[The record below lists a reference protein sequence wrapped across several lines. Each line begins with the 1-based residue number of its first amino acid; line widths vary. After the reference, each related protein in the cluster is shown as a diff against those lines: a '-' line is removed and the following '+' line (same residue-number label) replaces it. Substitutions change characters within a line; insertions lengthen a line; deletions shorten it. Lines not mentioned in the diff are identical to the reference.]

1 MMDPSLMKTVSYLE
15 SMYTFFSCVTKPIFH
30 FQVFLANHCI
40 LDGFENEDLVD
51 SYQKLYG
58 QAIKD
63 RFPFATEVKIRV
75 AKHVK
80 DKGYYVIRMPKTDDI
95 DPTKAKKP
103 NDEKELKIKELE
115 AQLAKLRSA

>member
-1 MMDPSLMKTVSYLE
+1 M
-15 SMYTFFSCVTKPIFH
+15 
-30 FQVFLANHCI
+30 
-40 LDGFENEDLVD
+40 VD

>member
-1 MMDPSLMKTVSYLE
+1 M
-15 SMYTFFSCVTKPIFH
+15 CVTKTCFQ

-58 QAIKD
+58 ETIKD

-75 AKHVK
+75 VKHIK

-95 DPTKAKKP
+95 DPTKVKKS